1 MEREEKYG
9 KRVKG
14 RENLEYVLGT
24 LLLMCKTYVLFMDR
38 PKLRPASPSAT
49 SYPIQP
55 PVVGPSSSNLLF
67 TSEMTAPLPIASN
80 PLRRAAPLPHHAAR
94 SSTTPPSLGQST
106 AGVG

>member
-38 PKLRPASPSAT
+38 PKLRPDSPSAT
-49 SYPIQP
+49 SRGLRFSRLSLVRHPQ
-55 PVVGPSSSNLLF
+55 
-67 TSEMTAPLPIASN
+67 TSF
-80 PLRRAAPLPHHAAR
+80 LRRR
-94 SSTTPPSLGQST
+94 
-106 AGVG
+106 